1 MSTQNATGNNGARR
15 AGNLPSPSF
24 DQAPQANASR
34 QDEKPDSKT
43 LKTWKHHLQDEVD
56 AKFLYEVFS
65 ELEPDANRKNILG
78 GLAEV
83 EERHVT
89 RWQELLTT
97 YNVKHK
103 LPRPTAKAR
112 LMAWCSRR
120 FNRDFFLAQM
130 LNAEAGEV
138 KDYLTLHKN
147 STRADA
153 KQMALELAKESAQHT
168 ESLQELTGT
177 SEEPWHKTE
186 SGGMVGNIVYGFN
199 DGLTANF
206 GLVAGVIAATQDVSI
221 ILTTGIVGTV
231 ADALSMGASGYL
243 AAKSE
248 QEVYEH
254 EIDVE
259 KEEIRLM
266 PDIEEDE
273 LALIYEARGIPKEQ
287 ARNLAHEIM
296 QDPARALKEKIQ
308 AELKIGE
315 THTTPLR
322 EGWITGLAT
331 AIGAFIP
338 VVPFLFD
345 DGHLA
350 IWMAFALAMVS
361 HFAVGAARSL
371 FTGRGIIRSG
381 LDMFVVG
388 LGVAGVGYLVGEL
401 LERFFFGN

>member
-1 MSTQNATGNNGARR
+1 MSTKNAACNNGAGGS
-15 AGNLPSPSF
+15 GNSSSF
-24 DQAPQANASR
+24 NQNPQSNALR
-34 QDEKPDSKT
+34 EYEKPDSKT

-56 AKFLYEVFS
+56 AQFLYKVF
-65 ELEPDANRKNILG
+65 ETLEPDVNRKKILNE
-78 GLAEV
+78 LTAVEAE
-83 EERHVT
+83 HVN
-89 RWQELLTT
+89 RWQALLAAN
-97 YNVKHK
+97 NVKYK

-120 FNRDFFLAQM
+120 FGSGFFLSQM
-130 LNAEAGEV
+130 LNEEASEV

-153 KQMALELAKESAQHT
+153 KEMALDLARESAMHT

-177 SEEPWHKTE
+177 SDEPWHKTE
-186 SGGMVGNIVYGFN
+186 SGGIVGNVVYGFN

-206 GLVAGVIAATQDVSI
+206 GLVAGVIAATPDVSI

-254 EIDVE
+254 EIAVE
-259 KEEIRLM
+259 REEIRLM
-266 PDIEEDE
+266 PDIEETE
-273 LALIYEARGIPKEQ
+273 LALIYEARGVPKEQ
-287 ARNLAHEIM
+287 ARALAQEIM
-296 QDPARALKEKIQ
+296 QDPDRALKEKIQ

-338 VVPFLFD
+338 AAPFLFN
-345 DGHLA
+345 DGPLA
-350 IWMAFALAMVS
+350 IWLAFAFAMIS

-371 FTGRGIIRSG
+371 FTGRGLIRSG
-381 LDMFVVG
+381 MDMFVVG

-401 LERFFFGN
+401 LEHFFLG